1 MKKVLI
7 ILIIL
12 TNTSFALNFKE
23 SVEEYSKNNPG
34 KTENIYILN
43 RCGGVL
49 NYAGSKL
56 IKENAETA
64 ADFINSS
71 AVALQYSAMLYSK
84 HSDVDINK
92 AININMER
100 IKKLEKKYREDG
112 KENFLNNGRYFVG
125 ILGDDM
131 FYCKRLISVLNN
143 NG

>member
-23 SVEEYSKNNPG
+23 SVEEYYKNNPG

-56 IKENAETA
+56 IK
-64 ADFINSS
+64 
-71 AVALQYSAMLYSK
+71 
-84 HSDVDINK
+84 
-92 AININMER
+92 
-100 IKKLEKKYREDG
+100 
-112 KENFLNNGRYFVG
+112 
-125 ILGDDM
+125 
-131 FYCKRLISVLNN
+131 
-143 NG
+143 